1 MGLSV
6 RAYAR
11 HRGVS
16 HVAVMKAVRAGRIPQ
31 ETDGTIDPARADAA
45 WEAQTDPAK
54 RPATVKTPPATP
66 SKPAMS
72 VAATAPPQHEAVS
85 APVPAAAGGGS
96 SFEGGKAA
104 GANFAQARTMHEVA
118 KAQKARIQVQRL
130 KDEVI
135 DRANALAL
143 VFKLARQERD
153 SWVTWPAR
161 VAGEMAAE
169 AGIEPHTMQTL
180 LETHVRAHLNELA
193 DIKPEFR

>member
-1 MGLSV
+1 MGLSI

-16 HVAVMKAVRAGRIPQ
+16 HVSVLRAAKAGRISQ
-31 ETDGTIDPARADAA
+31 EPDGTIDPVKADAA
-45 WEAQTDPAK
+45 WDAQTDPARK
-54 RPATVKTPPATP
+54 APAPAPEKAAPIPPATQASP
-66 SKPAMS
+66 S
-72 VAATAPPQHEAVS
+72 
-85 APVPAAAGGGS
+85 PVPQRDSLPSTGT
-96 SFEGGKAA
+96 
-104 GANFAQARTMHEVA
+104 NFTQARTAHEVA

-153 SWVTWPAR
+153 AWVGWPAR
-161 VAGEMAAE
+161 VAGLMAAE
-169 AGIEPHTMQTL
+169 IGIDPHVMQVL

-193 DIKPEFR
+193 DIKPDFH